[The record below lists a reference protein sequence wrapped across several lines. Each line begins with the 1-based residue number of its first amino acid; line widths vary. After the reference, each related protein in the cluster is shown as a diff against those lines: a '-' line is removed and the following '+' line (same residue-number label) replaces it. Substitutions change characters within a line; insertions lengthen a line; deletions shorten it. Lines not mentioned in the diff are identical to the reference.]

1 MTLMSDD
8 FPTLAHVFALSEKID
23 LNMVEERVVT
33 SGFNRDIITTSRGQ
47 QSTSQPRTGGG
58 GSHGGQVRPQLSS
71 GGMGA
76 QRPLPSF
83 ASQQQGPS
91 CWTCGGAHIRRDC
104 PQESGGRTLADGSQ
118 SAQVQCDNYGR
129 VSHPRERCFDLYPEL
144 KSSHGGG
151 RGGAAQR
158 GRGGRGGRGDGG
170 GRGTPMVRAPPLI
183 TSPPTTKAAMAT
195 RIEQLEQR
203 LATMASFQH
212 QSHSRGEAP
221 TSYGG
226 DDLFYMASVA
236 QIEASV
242 VVTRGVTRAS
252 EPRGATVELDPH
264 KGEAGKQ
271 ARLPQSFLLS
281 EVVRTPSMVSTPPID
296 PTMEPTASTSRVVD
310 MDISSSVVSRM
321 VTSVLGSPTF
331 SANDL
336 MASGV
341 DLTGVFRLVA
351 TLCERGSVVTTS
363 AEVCEGVD
371 VGQLVVGDVVVEQL
385 VVSGV
390 DNPWQAAT
398 AKMDAL
404 PAQPAID
411 RERLTPNVC
420 MLDNRSG
427 IFRLVSP
434 TCQVYKPYRVLLDSG
449 AQPLML
455 GKAACIGLGIWR
467 SELELC
473 PFQIQT
479 SLGGATDRSNFM
491 THERLLIQMKP
502 DHVTDSSRLGVT
514 TVVTAA
520 ESYDVLVGGVVLYPM
535 GF

>member
-1 MTLMSDD
+1 MSDD
-8 FPTLAHVFALSEKID
+8 SPTLAHVFALSEKIE

-33 SGFNRDIITTSRGQ
+33 SGFNRDIVTTSHGQ
-47 QSTSQPRTGGG
+47 QSTSQPRIGGG
-58 GSHGGQVRPQLSS
+58 GSRGGQVRPQLGF
-71 GGMGA
+71 GGTGA

-104 PQESGGRTLADGSQ
+104 PQESGGRTLANGSQ
-118 SAQVQCDNYGR
+118 LAQVQCDNCGR
-129 VSHPRERCFDLYPEL
+129 VGHPHERCFDLYPEL
-144 KSSHGGG
+144 RSGRGGG
-151 RGGAAQR
+151 RGGAAQK
-158 GRGGRGGRGDGG
+158 GRGGRGGRGGGG
-170 GRGTPMVRAPPLI
+170 GRGTPMVRAPPVI
-183 TSPPTTKAAMAT
+183 TPPLTTEVAMAT

-226 DDLFYMASVA
+226 DDLFCMASVT

-242 VVTRGVTRAS
+242 AVTRGVTRAS
-252 EPRGATVELDPH
+252 EPHGATVELDPH
-264 KGEAGKQ
+264 RGEA
-271 ARLPQSFLLS
+271 
-281 EVVRTPSMVSTPPID
+281 
-296 PTMEPTASTSRVVD
+296 VD
-310 MDISSSVVSRM
+310 TDISSSVVSRM

-336 MASGV
+336 MTSGV
-341 DLTGVFRLVA
+341 DLTRVFRLAA
-351 TLCERGSVVTTS
+351 TLCERGSVVATS

-371 VGQLVVGDVVVEQL
+371 VGQLVVGDVVVEQT

-390 DNPWQAAT
+390 DSPWQAAA

-404 PAQPAID
+404 PARPAID
-411 RERLTPNVC
+411 RERLTPGVC

-434 TCQVYKPYRVLLDSG
+434 TGQVYKPDRVLLDSG

-455 GKAACIGLGIWR
+455 GKASCIGLGIRR

-491 THERLLIQMKP
+491 TRERLSVQMKP
-502 DHVTDSSRLGVT
+502 DHVTDSSKLGVT
-514 TVVTAA
+514 TVVIAA
-520 ESYDVLVGGVVLYPM
+520 ESYDVLVGGAVLYPM
-535 GF
+535 GFQMDYWTETATYRPG